1 MRALGSSLTIR
12 SDKRKARDIAIA
24 VALTLSNQFHID
36 SRVEFLH
43 CVFGTVLVLHHL
55 AIEGTVLAAVNFIR
69 YR

>member
-1 MRALGSSLTIR
+1 MAIR
-12 SDKRKARDIAIA
+12 PDKRKARDKAID
-24 VALTLSNQFHID
+24 VTLTLSYQFHID

-43 CVFGTVLVLHHL
+43 CVLGTVLVLHHL